1 MSSVST
7 TTLTMSFISPD
18 ATVSGVSLAIEVTS
32 IFSAQPSCLQW
43 RDLEPSSKTVG
54 ALSTVNS
61 SLKSCPKASISLVC
75 SASHLVHNLCSTPF
89 SVHVGAVLT
98 VHSPH
103 TCSSGL
109 SSTSWRKSPNT
120 TLPPFPSGIVSIP
133 PVTIFLKSLR
143 FLKSS
148 AVSFAP
154 SLLTDS
160 PFLLIKKL
168 SSE

>member
-1 MSSVST
+1 
-7 TTLTMSFISPD
+7 MSFISPD

-109 SSTSWRKSPNT
+109 PSTNWM
-120 TLPPFPSGIVSIP
+120 TLPSFSSGIASMP
-133 PVTIFLKSLR
+133 PLTISLKSLR

-154 SLLTDS
+154 SLLTEAPS
-160 PFLLIKKL
+160 LLIKKL
-168 SSE
+168 WIE